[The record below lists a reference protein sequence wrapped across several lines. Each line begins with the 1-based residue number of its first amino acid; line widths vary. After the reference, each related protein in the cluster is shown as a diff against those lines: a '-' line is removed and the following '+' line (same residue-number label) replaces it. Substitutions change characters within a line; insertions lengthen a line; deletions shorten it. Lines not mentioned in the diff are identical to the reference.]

1 MIQID
6 IDKCI
11 GCKACEKDCPG
22 RAIKV
27 TDGKA
32 EYVKKCILC
41 GHCVAICPQNAVSIP
56 DYDMEDMEEYDPQT
70 FHVDPKAFLHAVKFR
85 RSIRNF
91 TEKPIPQTH
100 SGTDSKRRTLYC
112 HCQKQP
118 GLPVYSCAEPSGR
131 IPDSGLAGDAGHSGA
146 SERDGPFLA
155 LSVFP
160 FL

>member
-32 EYVKKCILC
+32 EYAKKCILC

-91 TEKPIPQTH
+91 TEKPIPRHTLERTAGLFLCRTVWKN
-100 SGTDSKRRTLYC
+100 SGLW
-112 HCQKQP
+112 
-118 GLPVYSCAEPSGR
+118 SGR
-131 IPDSGLAGDAGHSGA
+131 RCRAFWSI
-146 SERDGPFLA
+146 
-155 LSVFP
+155 
-160 FL
+160 